1 MIALSSPLESNDHGD
16 KDGAT
21 EDNGVEGVEDLG
33 EEESIELSRV
43 RDRPVEDSSN
53 AVVKKTE
60 DEENIV
66 KAGEDNEQVVEGAL
80 HIIGEKDVN
89 RKGVAKKSKD
99 SNRNLNMNLLALPR
113 AKSYRTSI
121 FLPISF
127 WIKFKKNLFHPQNS
141 IDVGKKFTNIF
152 CTHHFIQVTC

>member
-66 KAGEDNEQVVEGAL
+66 EAGEGNEQVVEGAL

-99 SNRNLNMNLLALPR
+99 SNRNLNMKNNHHTPFHTLLSHLLAV
-113 AKSYRTSI
+113 A
-121 FLPISF
+121 
-127 WIKFKKNLFHPQNS
+127 
-141 IDVGKKFTNIF
+141 TNCGGTLLVKDF
-152 CTHHFIQVTC
+152 